1 MGLFDLVG
9 KRTHLAKVRQ
19 IGELKRDAVV
29 ARFGADLSDRALA
42 TFPASP
48 VDEHG
53 RAPSGELSGD
63 AASEAI
69 GRAGHEG
76 GAHRDS
82 RGRSL
87 AAMAPIS
94 PLPMIAM
101 RIADQDRRGGAR
113 LRPGRY

>member
-1 MGLFDLVG
+1 LLDFVG
-9 KRTHLAKVRQ
+9 ERTHLAKVCQ
-19 IGELKRDAVV
+19 IGEPKRDAVV
-29 ARFGADLSDRALA
+29 ARFGSDLSDRALA

-69 GRAGHEG
+69 GRAGHED
-76 GAHRDS
+76 GAHCDS
-82 RGRSL
+82 RGRFL
-87 AAMAPIS
+87 AAVAPIL
-94 PLPMIAM
+94 PLPMIAT